1 MGLAR
6 HMVDAQSTGTSERSK
21 DDSQS
26 SSDYE
31 TGLSDDEQLDVR
43 VWLRLLTCANLIE
56 QRVRKNLR
64 DKFDTTLPRF
74 DVLAQTNRTPDG
86 QPMRELSRRMMVT
99 NGNITPLV
107 DRLVE
112 DKLIKRDPSPKDRRV
127 QHIRLTA
134 GGKRALDEMIPA
146 HVSWVNNL
154 IANLDRDNA
163 SQLYALLGELKAS
176 IQTAERDED

>member
-1 MGLAR
+1 
-6 HMVDAQSTGTSERSK
+6 MVDAPSSGTSEQNKLSN
-21 DDSQS
+21 QS
-26 SSDYE
+26 ASDFE
-31 TGLSDDEQLDVR
+31 TGLSEDEQLDIR

-56 QRVRKNLR
+56 RRVRKNLR

-74 DVLAQTNRTPDG
+74 DVLAQVDRTPDG

-112 DKLIKRDPSPKDRRV
+112 DKLIKRDPSPEDRRV

-134 GGKRALDEMIPA
+134 DGKQALDEMIPA

-154 IANLDRDNA
+154 MANLDRDDA

-176 IQTAERDED
+176 IQMAERDED

>member
-1 MGLAR
+1 MIKFCKNKLSN
-6 HMVDAQSTGTSERSK
+6 QSA
-21 DDSQS
+21 
-26 SSDYE
+26 SDFE
-31 TGLSDDEQLDVR
+31 TGLSEDEQLDIR

-56 QRVRKNLR
+56 RRVRKNLR

-74 DVLAQTNRTPDG
+74 DVLAQVDRTPDG

-112 DKLIKRDPSPKDRRV
+112 DKLIKRDPSPEDRRV
-127 QHIRLTA
+127 QHIRLTTD
-134 GGKRALDEMIPA
+134 GKQALDEMIPA

-154 IANLDRDNA
+154 MANLDRDDA

>member
-1 MGLAR
+1 
-6 HMVDAQSTGTSERSK
+6 MVDAPSSGTSERNK
-21 DDSQS
+21 LGSQAA
-26 SSDYE
+26 SDFE
-31 TGLSDDEQLDVR
+31 TGLSEDEQLDIR

-56 QRVRKNLR
+56 RRVRKNLR

-74 DVLAQTNRTPDG
+74 DVLAQVDRTPDG

-112 DKLIKRDPSPKDRRV
+112 DKLIKRDQSPEDRRV

-134 GGKRALDEMIPA
+134 DGKQALDEMIPA

-154 IANLDRDNA
+154 MANLDRDNA

>member
-1 MGLAR
+1 
-6 HMVDAQSTGTSERSK
+6 
-21 DDSQS
+21 
-26 SSDYE
+26 
-31 TGLSDDEQLDVR
+31 
-43 VWLRLLTCANLIE
+43 
-56 QRVRKNLR
+56 
-64 DKFDTTLPRF
+64 
-74 DVLAQTNRTPDG
+74 
-86 QPMRELSRRMMVT
+86 MVT